1 MTAREGRLQRARRSA
16 RAFVRLPGTRSFVV
30 LLVVFAIVLVVAV
43 VVMDLRYGV
52 GAEEGNELDLGEAVY
67 AVFAL
72 LFFGGGYPWPDDLI
86 TRVFFFLVPILGIAV
101 LSQGVVRL
109 GTVILNR
116 ERWERAMAS
125 TSSDHVIVCGLGR
138 VQYRVIEWLLELDQP
153 VVVIEKDGTHEF
165 LDAVR
170 SWGVPVIVGDAR
182 RVEVLRDAAIER
194 AGAIATISSDDLL
207 NLSVATAARSLRPGI
222 RVVMRTF
229 DDRLAD
235 NLRTGF
241 DIYAAYS
248 ASSLAAPALAA
259 AATMAPVDQAF
270 TVGHGESR
278 EVLAVTEFT
287 ITADCGLVGATITA
301 MEEEHHVAAVAL
313 RRGGVPVRPGADEAL
328 QVGDEV
334 TLCAPIEPLKQ
345 LARTVPPTRELP
357 RYQRAA
363 APGE

>member
-1 MTAREGRLQRARRSA
+1 MTPDEGRLAYARRSL
-16 RAFVRLPGTRSFVV
+16 RAFVRLSGTRSFVV
-30 LLVVFAIVLVVAV
+30 LLVVFVLVLVVAV
-43 VVMDLRYGV
+43 VVMDVRYGV
-52 GAEEGNELDLGEAVY
+52 DDQGPRLDFGEAVY

-72 LFFGGGYPWPDDLI
+72 LFFGGGYPWPDDVI
-86 TRVFFFLVPILGIAV
+86 TRIFFFLVPILGIAV
-101 LSQGVVRL
+101 LSQGVLRV
-109 GTVILNR
+109 GTVVLNR

-125 TSSDHVIVCGLGR
+125 TAHDHVIVCGLGR
-138 VQYRVIEWLLELDQP
+138 VQYRVIEWLLEFGQA
-153 VVVIEKDGTHEF
+153 VVVIEKDPSHEF

-170 SWGVPVIVGDAR
+170 AWGVPTVIGDAR
-182 RVEVLRDAAIER
+182 RVEILHDAAIEH

-235 NLRTGF
+235 NLRKGF

-248 ASSLAAPALAA
+248 AFSLAAPALAA

-270 TVGHGESR
+270 TVGHGDNR

-287 ITADCGLVGATITA
+287 ITADSGLVGATITA
-301 MEEEHHVAAVAL
+301 LEEEHHVAAVAL
-313 RRGGVPVRPGADEAL
+313 RRGGVPVRPGADEVI
-328 QVGDEV
+328 QVGDELTV
-334 TLCAPIEPLKQ
+334 CAPIEPLKQ
-345 LARTVPPTRELP
+345 LARHVPPTRELP

-363 APGE
+363 APVE